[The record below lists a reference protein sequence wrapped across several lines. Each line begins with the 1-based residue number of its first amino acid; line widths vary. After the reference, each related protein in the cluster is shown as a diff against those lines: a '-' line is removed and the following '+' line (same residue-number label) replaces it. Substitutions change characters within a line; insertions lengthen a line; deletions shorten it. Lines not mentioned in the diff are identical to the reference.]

1 MRANAFAGLGSLS
14 NYGVGAQREAFLE
27 QVLLLNTIC
36 VKSLNF
42 GIYNNIVV
50 SLLADNDW

>member
-27 QVLLLNTIC
+27 QVLLLNMIC